1 MIKEQHKNSYSLPGI
16 ILSSLGSWV
25 SQTYVGQILML
36 FLKASSALI
45 KNTGN
50 RTNTRDQVIRQ
61 IYFTGVEAVPLICL
75 MACILGT
82 IVIIQGL
89 GGMSKVGFDNF
100 FGDLMVLVIIRE
112 LGPVLTAFLIAGRT
126 GSALATLIGTMKVK
140 NETDA
145 LQTLGI
151 DPINY
156 LVMPAI
162 WSGTIAIVV
171 LTFLFNT
178 VAICVGF
185 LVVKGILFMFQ
196 DVLQISLQWSL
207 YMQGITDAMSTID
220 IVLIIIKPA
229 IFGII
234 VTTVACYQGLALDY
248 DFRNVPKAT
257 QKSVVRSFIL
267 VIIANMILSL
277 LYLPQY
283 IKNLSG
289 VL

>member
-1 MIKEQHKNSYSLPGI
+1 MKEHFKNSYSYPSYVI
-16 ILSSLGSWV
+16 SAIGSWA
-25 SQTYVGQILML
+25 SQTYMGQLTAL
-36 FLKASSALI
+36 FLKACLGLVESSRS
-45 KNTGN
+45 KV
-50 RTNTRDQVIRQ
+50 NTRDQIMRQ
-61 IYFTGVEAVPLICL
+61 IYFTGVEAVPLISL
-75 MACILGT
+75 MASILGT

-145 LQTLGI
+145 LETLGVN
-151 DPINY
+151 PINY

-162 WSGTIAIVV
+162 WSGTIAIII

-185 LVVKGILFMFQ
+185 LVVKGILFAFQ
-196 DVLQISLQWSL
+196 DVLLISLQWNL
-207 YMQGITDAMSTID
+207 YLQSITDAMSSID
-220 IVLIIIKPA
+220 IVLVVIKPA

-283 IKNLSG
+283 IANLSG
-289 VL
+289 VI